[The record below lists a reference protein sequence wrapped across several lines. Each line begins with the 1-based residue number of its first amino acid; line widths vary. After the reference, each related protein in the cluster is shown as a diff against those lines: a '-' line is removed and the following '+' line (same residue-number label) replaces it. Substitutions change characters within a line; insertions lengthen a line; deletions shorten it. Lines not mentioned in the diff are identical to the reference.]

1 MAGEFAPFVAQAER
15 PSSPALL
22 PLAGEG
28 SNQGEKMNAVATI
41 NNSLPAVVN
50 GAEHEQQH
58 QYLTFMLNCEI
69 FAIGILR
76 IKEIIE
82 YGNLTEVPRMPS
94 FIRGVINLRGAVVPV
109 IDLGSRF
116 GKQASAVSRRTCIVI
131 IEVEH
136 DGAQQVVGVMVDAVN
151 EVLDIPTT
159 EIEPA
164 PSFGAKIRADFI
176 RGMGKVDGK
185 FVIILN
191 VDHVLSLDEMSSL
204 AGVETAVAA

>member
-1 MAGEFAPFVAQAER
+1 
-15 PSSPALL
+15 
-22 PLAGEG
+22 
-28 SNQGEKMNAVATI
+28 MNAVATI
-41 NNSLPAVVN
+41 NNTLPAVTGN
-50 GAEHEQQH
+50 AAQEEQQH
-58 QYLTFMLNCEI
+58 QYLTFMLNSEI

-82 YGNLTEVPRMPS
+82 YGNLTEVPRMPG

-116 GKQASAVSRRTCIVI
+116 GKQASAISRRTCIVI
-131 IEVEH
+131 IEVQH
-136 DGAQQVVGVMVDAVN
+136 DDAQQVVGVMVDAVN
-151 EVLDIPTT
+151 EVLDIPAT

-191 VDHVLSLDEMSSL
+191 VDHVLSQDEMSSL
-204 AGVETAVAA
+204 AGVNPDTGVAA

>member
-1 MAGEFAPFVAQAER
+1 
-15 PSSPALL
+15 
-22 PLAGEG
+22 
-28 SNQGEKMNAVATI
+28 MNAIATI
-41 NNSLPAVVN
+41 NKSLAAVTSD
-50 GAEHEQQH
+50 AAQEEQQR
-58 QYLTFMLNCEI
+58 QYLTFMLNSEI

-82 YGNLTEVPRMPS
+82 YGNLTEVPRMPD

-109 IDLGSRF
+109 IDLGLRF
-116 GKQASAVSRRTCIVI
+116 GKQASSVSRRTCIVI

-151 EVLDIPTT
+151 EVLDIAPA

-204 AGVETAVAA
+204 AGIAE